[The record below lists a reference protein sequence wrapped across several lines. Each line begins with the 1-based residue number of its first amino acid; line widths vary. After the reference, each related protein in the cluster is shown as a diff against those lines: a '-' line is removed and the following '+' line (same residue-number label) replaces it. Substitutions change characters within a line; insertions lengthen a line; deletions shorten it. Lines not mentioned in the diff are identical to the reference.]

1 MTNLLYDQPYNMDGR
16 DAFVP
21 RLKHFYLVYQN
32 IMEHTEAQKD
42 TYQELSKGLPQWA
55 VLHGYTRETI
65 FGANQPVFTED
76 YAVVYFTQTDGSRVA
91 VTTSLS
97 TFDFA
102 DVTYDMVSA

>member
-21 RLKHFYLVYQN
+21 KLKHFYLVYLN
-32 IMEHTEAQKD
+32 VVEHSEAQMT
-42 TYQELSKGLPQWA
+42 TYKALSQGLPTWA

-76 YAVVYFTQTDGSRVA
+76 YAVVYFTQVDGGRVA
-91 VTTSLS
+91 VTTPLS
-97 TFDFA
+97 TFSFA
-102 DVTYDMVSA
+102 DVTYDMVS